1 MIENERDLRSST
13 PHFKFKDDC
22 LFCDQTAQNNKRKR
36 GYEVVCVR
44 TLGCSF
50 QCHDK
55 YENKLMYNKINNDEQ
70 ISSLQSNG
78 SL

>member
-1 MIENERDLRSST
+1 MREILDQAHHILSLKMT
-13 PHFKFKDDC
+13 C
-22 LFCDQTAQNNKRKR
+22 LFYDQTAQNNKRKR